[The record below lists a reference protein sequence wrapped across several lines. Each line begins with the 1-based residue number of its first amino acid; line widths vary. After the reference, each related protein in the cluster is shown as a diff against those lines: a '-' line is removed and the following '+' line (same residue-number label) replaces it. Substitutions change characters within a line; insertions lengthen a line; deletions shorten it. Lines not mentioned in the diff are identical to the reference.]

1 MRASMIEAAVLPR
14 SSEGLGRASL
24 GIGLLCVFVLFLRI
38 AGADSEF
45 DDDRKAEYER
55 RRQKSERNAEYY
67 RKVVEQWKWGAPVAR
82 VCLIPLLVLESVLVL
97 LLVIS
102 LLF

>member
-1 MRASMIEAAVLPR
+1 MIVAVSLPW
-14 SSEGLGRASL
+14 SSEALGRASL
-24 GIGLLCVFVLFLRI
+24 GIGLLCAFVLFLRI

-45 DDDRKAEYER
+45 DDDDEVEYER

-82 VCLIPLLVLESVLVL
+82 VLLVPLLVVESVLVL
-97 LLVIS
+97 LLVLS
-102 LLF
+102 LLL